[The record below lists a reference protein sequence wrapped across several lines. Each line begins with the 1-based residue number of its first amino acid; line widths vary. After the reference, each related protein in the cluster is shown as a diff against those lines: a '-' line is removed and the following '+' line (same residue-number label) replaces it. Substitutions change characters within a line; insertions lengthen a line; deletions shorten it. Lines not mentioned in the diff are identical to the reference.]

1 MRMPT
6 KRNDHKALLSDELKS
21 EHAELTRMAPTD
33 GQVAPEGYE
42 ARAKAFNA
50 KCKELGATMC
60 MVVEK

>member
-1 MRMPT
+1 MRMPA

-21 EHAELTRMAPTD
+21 EHAELTRIAPTV
-33 GQVAPEGYE
+33 GRVAPEGYE
-42 ARAKAFNA
+42 ARAKAFNE